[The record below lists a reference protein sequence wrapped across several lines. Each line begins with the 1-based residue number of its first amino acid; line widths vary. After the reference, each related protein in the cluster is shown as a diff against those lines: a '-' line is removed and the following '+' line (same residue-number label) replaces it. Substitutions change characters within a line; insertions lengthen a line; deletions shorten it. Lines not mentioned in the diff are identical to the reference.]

1 MGEGPGVRSGFGEA
15 FGEKKGEAAR
25 ICRWANS
32 AARRAYLPRGQI
44 ACAQPKER
52 EISVCY
58 RDEDRVDSARFLS
71 FGKGKERYVQHFGD
85 EYDESRDAGCA
96 CGKWDD

>member
-58 RDEDRVDSARFLS
+58 RDEDRVDSVRF
-71 FGKGKERYVQHFGD
+71 FVFWQGERKVCPTF
-85 EYDESRDAGCA
+85 
-96 CGKWDD
+96 W

>member
-1 MGEGPGVRSGFGEA
+1 MGLLV
-15 FGEKKGEAAR
+15 KKGEAAR

>member
-1 MGEGPGVRSGFGEA
+1 MVGLLV
-15 FGEKKGEAAR
+15 KKGEAAR

-58 RDEDRVDSARFLS
+58 RDEDRVDSVRF
-71 FGKGKERYVQHFGD
+71 FVFWQGERKVCPTF
-85 EYDESRDAGCA
+85 
-96 CGKWDD
+96 W